1 MYDVNTVHLHASED
15 DFFVFYKPAGVSFH
29 SEQCAGFVVL
39 AEKLVNEKLY
49 PVHRLDKV
57 TSGLIILARNKE
69 AAAEFTT
76 LFSDHKI
83 NKFYLAVSDAKPKK
97 KQGWIKG
104 DMQKSRRGAFKL
116 LKTQTNPAITR
127 FYSTSIRP
135 GLRAYLLKPYSG
147 KTHQLRVAMKSLGAP
162 ILGDSTY
169 AGSKDER
176 TNLHAYALQFSYKGQ
191 LKEYR
196 CDYTFGSHLNE
207 VFNADEFQEWFTP
220 WTLDW

>member
-1 MYDVNTVHLHASED
+1 MHDVNNVHLHASED

-39 AEKLVNEKLY
+39 AEELVNEKLY

-69 AAAEFTT
+69 AAAEFTS

-116 LKTQTNPAITR
+116 LKSQTNPAITR
-127 FYSTSIRP
+127 FYSKSIRP
-135 GLRAYLLKPYSG
+135 GLRAYLLKPFSG
-147 KTHQLRVAMKSLGAP
+147 KTHQLRVAMKSISSP
-162 ILGDSTY
+162 ILGDTAYTASSSDRVY
-169 AGSKDER
+169 
-176 TNLHAYALQFSYKGQ
+176 LHAFALSFQWKGQYKYFSYLPDTG
-191 LKEYR
+191 KEFSKLVTT
-196 CDYTFGSHLNE
+196 DVFQQWKAPLN
-207 VFNADEFQEWFTP
+207 
-220 WTLDW
+220 LDW

>member
-57 TSGLIILARNKE
+57 TSGLIILSRNKE

-196 CDYTFGSHLNE
+196 CGYTFGSHLNE

>member
-29 SEQCAGFVVL
+29 CEQCAGFVVL

-196 CDYTFGSHLNE
+196 CGYTFGSHLNE

>member
-76 LFSDHKI
+76 LFSDHTI

-196 CDYTFGSHLNE
+196 CGYTFGSHLNE
-207 VFNADEFQEWFTP
+207 VFNADEFKEWFTP

>member
-196 CDYTFGSHLNE
+196 CGYTFGSHLNE

>member
-196 CDYTFGSHLNE
+196 CGYTFGSHLNE
-207 VFNADEFQEWFTP
+207 VLNADEFKEWFTP

>member
-1 MYDVNTVHLHASED
+1 MFDVNNVHLHASED
-15 DFFVFYKPAGVSFH
+15 DFFVFYKPAGVGFH

-196 CDYTFGSHLNE
+196 CGYTFGSHLNE

>member
-1 MYDVNTVHLHASED
+1 MFDVNTVHLHASED
-15 DFFVFYKPAGVSFH
+15 DFLVFYKPAGVSFH

-196 CDYTFGSHLNE
+196 CGYTFGSHLNE

>member
-1 MYDVNTVHLHASED
+1 MFDVNNVHLHASED

-76 LFSDHKI
+76 LFSDHTI

-196 CDYTFGSHLNE
+196 CGYTFGSHLNE

>member
-104 DMQKSRRGAFKL
+104 DMQKGRRGAFKL

-196 CDYTFGSHLNE
+196 CGYTFGSHLNE

>member
-1 MYDVNTVHLHASED
+1 MHDVNSVHLHASED
-15 DFFVFYKPAGVSFH
+15 DFHVFYKPAGVSFH
-29 SEQCAGFVVL
+29 SEEYAGFVVL
-39 AEKLVNEKLY
+39 AEQLVNEKLY

-57 TSGLIILARNKE
+57 TSGLIILARSKE
-69 AAAEFTT
+69 AAAEFTA
-76 LFSDHKI
+76 LFSAHKV
-83 NKFYLAVSDAKPKK
+83 NKFYLALSDAKPKK

-116 LKTQTNPAITR
+116 LKSQTNPAITR
-127 FYSTSIRP
+127 FYSKSIRA
-135 GLRAYLLKPYSG
+135 GLRAYLLKPFSG

-162 ILGDSTY
+162 ILGDTLY

-176 TNLHAYALQFSYKGQ
+176 TNLHAYALQFSYKEQ

-196 CDYTFGSHLNE
+196 CDYTLGAHLNE
-207 VFNADEFQEWFTP
+207 VFNSDEFKEWTAP

>member
-1 MYDVNTVHLHASED
+1 MHDVNNVHLYASED

-29 SEQCAGFVVL
+29 SEHCAGFVVL

-69 AAAEFTT
+69 AAAEFTS
-76 LFSDHKI
+76 LFSAHQV

-116 LKTQTNPAITR
+116 LKSQTNPAITR
-127 FYSTSIRP
+127 FYSKSIRP
-135 GLRAYLLKPYSG
+135 GLRAYLLKPFSG

-169 AGSKDER
+169 AGSEDER

-196 CDYTFGSHLNE
+196 CDYTLGAHLNE
-207 VFNADEFQEWFTP
+207 VFNSDEFKEWTAP

>member
-1 MYDVNTVHLHASED
+1 MFDVNNVHLHASED

-196 CDYTFGSHLNE
+196 CGYTFGSHLNE